1 MIIYLIW
8 EMIYGYLELQ
18 ISADLSHDICAG
30 EFRLGRPCHHLC
42 LATHRHTEPGE
53 SSEKNRKM
61 ASGNSGF
68 TYDLPMKS
76 MVIFL

>member
-53 SSEKNRKM
+53 SCGKNGKM
-61 ASGNSGF
+61 AIEIE
-68 TYDLPMKS
+68 DLPM
-76 MVIFL
+76 IYP